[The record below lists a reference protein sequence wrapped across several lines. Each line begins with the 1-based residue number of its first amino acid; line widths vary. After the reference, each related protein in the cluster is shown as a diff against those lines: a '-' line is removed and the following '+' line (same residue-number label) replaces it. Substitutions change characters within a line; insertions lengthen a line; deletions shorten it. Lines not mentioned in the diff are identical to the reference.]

1 MLDNPYTVI
10 YEPGRTKAGYK
21 RFYGQEGIGMKRQIL
36 KNYAVITIMALLN
49 ALAISLF
56 IDPHHLAPGGVTGIA
71 IIIGKFLPVETG
83 TLIFALNIPIL
94 LFSIWQFGIH
104 FTVSTIYAITLISA
118 FTNLLAPLGPATD
131 DILLA
136 VLAGGVLYAVSI
148 GLIMKAGATTGG
160 MDIIVKWLRQKLP
173 YLKTG
178 MLFFITDVIIISV
191 SGIVFQD
198 LDVALYAGIIA
209 VVNSF
214 MLDIVLYGKDEAKLQ
229 YIISDKA
236 DEITDR
242 LLKEL
247 DIGVTQ
253 IEGRGAFSGKAKK
266 VLMCVVKKP
275 VSPQVE
281 DIVREEDAEAFMVI
295 TSATEIFGE
304 GYKSYFGERI

>member
-1 MLDNPYTVI
+1 M
-10 YEPGRTKAGYK
+10 
-21 RFYGQEGIGMKRQIL
+21 GIHRRERRAGMKKKIVR
-36 KNYAVITIMALLN
+36 NYAMITVMALLN
-49 ALAISLF
+49 AAAISLF
-56 IDPHHLAPGGVTGIA
+56 IDPHDLAPGGVTGIA
-71 IIIGKFLPVETG
+71 VIISRISSVETG
-83 TLIFALNIPIL
+83 TLIFALNVPIL
-94 LFSIWQFGIH
+94 LFAVWQFGLH
-104 FTVSTIYAITLISA
+104 FAISTIYATVLIST
-118 FTNLLAPLGPATD
+118 FTNLLAPFGPATD

-148 GLIMKAGATTGG
+148 GFIMKAGATTGG
-160 MDIIVKWLRQKLP
+160 TDIIVKWLRVKFP

-178 MLFFITDVIIISV
+178 VLFFITDAIIISV
-191 SGIVFQD
+191 SGIVFRD

-214 MLDIVLYGKDEAKLQ
+214 VLDFVLYGKDEAKLQ

-236 DEITDR
+236 DAITDR

-253 IEGRGAFSGKAKK
+253 IKGRGAFSGKEKK

-275 VSPQVE
+275 VSPRVE
-281 DIVREEDAEAFMVI
+281 NIVKEEDAEAFMVI

-304 GYKSYFGERI
+304 GYKSYFADRF

>member
-1 MLDNPYTVI
+1 MYQ
-10 YEPGRTKAGYK
+10 
-21 RFYGQEGIGMKRQIL
+21 QEKGGEGMKKKIVR
-36 KNYAVITIMALLN
+36 NYVMITLMALLN
-49 ALAISLF
+49 AAAISLF
-56 IDPHHLAPGGVTGIA
+56 IDPHDLAPGGVTGIA
-71 IIIGKFLPVETG
+71 VIISRVLSVETG
-83 TLIFALNIPIL
+83 TLIFALNVPIL
-94 LFSIWQFGIH
+94 IFAIWQFGLH
-104 FTVSTIYAITLISA
+104 FAVSTIYATVLISV
-118 FTNLLAPLGPATD
+118 FTNLLAPFGPATD

-160 MDIIVKWLRQKLP
+160 MDIIVKWLRVKLP

-178 MLFFITDVIIISV
+178 VLFFITDAIIISV
-191 SGIVFQD
+191 SGIVFRN

-214 MLDIVLYGKDEAKLQ
+214 VLDFVLYGKDEAKLQ

-236 DEITDR
+236 DTITDR

-253 IEGRGAFSGKAKK
+253 IEGRGAFSKKEKK

-275 VSPQVE
+275 VSPRVE
-281 DIVREEDAEAFMVI
+281 DIVKEEDAEAFMVI

-304 GYKSYFGERI
+304 GYKSYFADRF

>member
-1 MLDNPYTVI
+1 MLF
-10 YEPGRTKAGYK
+10 RS
-21 RFYGQEGIGMKRQIL
+21 R
-36 KNYAVITIMALLN
+36 NYAMITLMALLN
-49 ALAISLF
+49 AAAISLF
-56 IDPHHLAPGGVTGIA
+56 IDPHNLAPGGVTGIA
-71 IIIGKFLPVETG
+71 VIISRVLSVETG
-83 TLIFALNIPIL
+83 TLIFALNVPIL
-94 LFSIWQFGIH
+94 LFAIWQFGLH
-104 FTVSTIYAITLISA
+104 FAVSTIYATVLISV
-118 FTNLLAPLGPATD
+118 FTNLLAPFGPATD

-160 MDIIVKWLRQKLP
+160 MDIIVKWLRMKLP

-178 MLFFITDVIIISV
+178 VLFFITDAIIISV
-191 SGIVFQD
+191 SGIVFRN

-209 VVNSF
+209 VVNSVV
-214 MLDIVLYGKDEAKLQ
+214 LDFVLYGKDEAKLQ

-236 DEITDR
+236 DTITDR

-253 IEGRGAFSGKAKK
+253 IEGRGAFSKKEKK

-275 VSPQVE
+275 VSPRVE
-281 DIVREEDAEAFMVI
+281 DIVKEEDAEAFMVI

-304 GYKSYFGERI
+304 GYKSYFADRF

>member
-1 MLDNPYTVI
+1 
-10 YEPGRTKAGYK
+10 
-21 RFYGQEGIGMKRQIL
+21 MKKKIVR
-36 KNYAVITIMALLN
+36 NYVMITLMALLN
-49 ALAISLF
+49 AAAISLF
-56 IDPHHLAPGGVTGIA
+56 IDPHDLAPGGVTGIA
-71 IIIGKFLPVETG
+71 VIISRVLSVETG
-83 TLIFALNIPIL
+83 TLIFALNVPIL
-94 LFSIWQFGIH
+94 IFAIWQFGLH
-104 FTVSTIYAITLISA
+104 FAVSTIYATVLISV
-118 FTNLLAPLGPATD
+118 FTNLLAPFGPATD

-160 MDIIVKWLRQKLP
+160 MDIIVKWLRVKLP

-178 MLFFITDVIIISV
+178 VLFFITDAIIISV
-191 SGIVFQD
+191 SGIVFRN

-214 MLDIVLYGKDEAKLQ
+214 VLDFVLYGKDEAKLQ

-236 DEITDR
+236 DTITDR

-253 IEGRGAFSGKAKK
+253 IEGRGAFSKKEKK

-275 VSPQVE
+275 VSPRVE
-281 DIVREEDAEAFMVI
+281 DIVKEEDAEAFMVI

-304 GYKSYFGERI
+304 GYKSYFADRF